1 MLIVSFLGTLGGLQ
15 ISSTLTHLCIEDYRD
30 NFFLVYVKLKCSGL
44 MLPVK

>member
-15 ISSTLTHLCIEDYRD
+15 ISSTLTHLCIEDYID
-30 NFFLVYVKLKCSGL
+30 HFFLVYVKLKCSGL